1 MPLSTCEDEEEEE
14 EASKAPTGG
23 PPPGTP
29 TAAPEQAVTLVS
41 APPRPPSLWL
51 SGGREVSILSQEQLP
66 PSQPQMPIQLVRT
79 SKGAGGGG
87 TNYSSCHGGS
97 MQRGQ
102 GSRYLSR
109 PRYLVAC
116 PGRTFSGRMAK
127 AGRGCWEEGQWLPR
141 HWARGFRGDVSFRR
155 GVRASVTVPGRMT
168 VVGQKGF

>member
-79 SKGAGGGG
+79 SKGAGGGALTTAPAMEG
-87 TNYSSCHGGS
+87 
-97 MQRGQ
+97 
-102 GSRYLSR
+102 
-109 PRYLVAC
+109 AC
-116 PGRTFSGRMAK
+116 
-127 AGRGCWEEGQWLPR
+127 
-141 HWARGFRGDVSFRR
+141 R
-155 GVRASVTVPGRMT
+155 GVRGADICLDPATS
-168 VVGQKGF
+168 